1 MTNTL
6 ILNTRELFVK
16 LFCLKNKIYYLC
28 HLLIATESPSRG
40 AIDTQ
45 EKQEKITRM
54 KKIIFST
61 AACLLL
67 SFVSLSAF
75 ADPKPP
81 VPQFY
86 GLTKEGEINRNP
98 YNTTPKGNDILTP
111 RQGPLTPAT
120 LLLLTLASGFA
131 GVKIYRNNKEK

>member
-1 MTNTL
+1 MRL
-6 ILNTRELFVK
+6 IHKR
-16 LFCLKNKIYYLC
+16 NKK
-28 HLLIATESPSRG
+28 EV
-40 AIDTQ
+40 
-45 EKQEKITRM
+45 TRM

-86 GLTKEGEINRNP
+86 GLTKGERHIDAR
-98 YNTTPKGNDILTP
+98 NTTPNGNDILTP

-120 LLLLTLASGFA
+120 VLLLTLASGFA

>member
-1 MTNTL
+1 M
-6 ILNTRELFVK
+6 R
-16 LFCLKNKIYYLC
+16 
-28 HLLIATESPSRG
+28 
-40 AIDTQ
+40 
-45 EKQEKITRM
+45 
-54 KKIIFST
+54 KIIFST

-86 GLTKEGEINRNP
+86 GLTKEGDINRNGNGNI
-98 YNTTPKGNDILTP
+98 NTQSAMPTGNDILTKS
-111 RQGPLTPAT
+111 GTPLTPAT
-120 LLLLTLASGFA
+120 VLLLTLASGFA

>member
-1 MTNTL
+1 M
-6 ILNTRELFVK
+6 R
-16 LFCLKNKIYYLC
+16 
-28 HLLIATESPSRG
+28 
-40 AIDTQ
+40 
-45 EKQEKITRM
+45 
-54 KKIIFST
+54 KIIFST

-86 GLTKEGEINRNP
+86 GLTKSSDAPITRTNPGAFGKMDTEG
-98 YNTTPKGNDILTP
+98 NTDPEPVGS
-111 RQGPLTPAT
+111 PLTPAT
-120 LLLLTLASGFA
+120 VLLLTLASGFA

>member
-1 MTNTL
+1 M
-6 ILNTRELFVK
+6 
-16 LFCLKNKIYYLC
+16 
-28 HLLIATESPSRG
+28 LIATESPSRG

-54 KKIIFST
+54 KKIIFTT

-86 GLTKEGEINRNP
+86 GLTKSSDAPITRSNP
-98 YNTTPKGNDILTP
+98 YILGKMDTEGQIVP
-111 RQGPLTPAT
+111 VSGEGPLTPAT
-120 LLLLTLASGFA
+120 VLLLTLASGFA